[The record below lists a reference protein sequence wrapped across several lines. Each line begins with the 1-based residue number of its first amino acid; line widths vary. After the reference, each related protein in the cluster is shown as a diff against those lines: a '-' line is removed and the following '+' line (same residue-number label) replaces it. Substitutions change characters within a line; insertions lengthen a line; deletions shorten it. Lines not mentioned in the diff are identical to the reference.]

1 MKKAIFAALLL
12 AFAASA
18 LTGCKAEVGVDPDGH
33 VAASVPA
40 AR

>member
-18 LTGCKAEVGVDPDGH
+18 LVGCRAGVAVDPHGQTGV
-33 VAASVPA
+33 VAP
-40 AR
+40 R